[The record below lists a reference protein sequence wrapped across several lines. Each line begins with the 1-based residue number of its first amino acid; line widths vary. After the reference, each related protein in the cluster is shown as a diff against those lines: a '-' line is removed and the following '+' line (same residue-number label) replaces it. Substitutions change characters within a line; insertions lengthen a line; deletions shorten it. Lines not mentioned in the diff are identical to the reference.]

1 MWLAV
6 NKQLGHFSLLW
17 KLAFLF
23 TEQKMRALIL
33 QMLGVCCSGLHF
45 RELACCLYGDTQTYI
60 PHVHKQTHA
69 RAMYRNHVIHRQ
81 EAEIQKNTHTRIPC
95 NKEPTVC
102 GGEMNCLHCIIRM
115 THQTVINEN
124 RMKVLSKEKNAD
136 MKCVSKQKEAFG
148 RNPVLYIALG
158 SGGVGHNQAILRN

>member
-6 NKQLGHFSLLW
+6 NKRLGHFSLLW

-69 RAMYRNHVIHRQ
+69 
-81 EAEIQKNTHTRIPC
+81 
-95 NKEPTVC
+95 TVSQPRHSQA
-102 GGEMNCLHCIIRM
+102 G
-115 THQTVINEN
+115 
-124 RMKVLSKEKNAD
+124 
-136 MKCVSKQKEAFG
+136 G
-148 RNPVLYIALG
+148 RNSEKHAHTHSMQQRAYSVWWRDELPALYYQDDSSDSNQWKQDESLIKGEKCRHEMCLKTKRGFWQESGALHSPRLG
-158 SGGVGHNQAILRN
+158 RGGT

>member
-1 MWLAV
+1 
-6 NKQLGHFSLLW
+6 
-17 KLAFLF
+17 
-23 TEQKMRALIL
+23 
-33 QMLGVCCSGLHF
+33 
-45 RELACCLYGDTQTYI
+45 
-60 PHVHKQTHA
+60 
-69 RAMYRNHVIHRQ
+69 MYRNHVIHRQ

>member
-1 MWLAV
+1 MRLAV
-6 NKQLGHFSLLW
+6 NKRLGHFSLLW

-33 QMLGVCCSGLHF
+33 QTLGVCCSGLHF

-81 EAEIQKNTHTRIPC
+81 EAEIHKNTHTHSMQQRAYSVWWRDELPALYYQDDSSDSNQWKQDESLIKGEKCRHEMCLKTKRGFWQESGAAHSPRLGR
-95 NKEPTVC
+95 
-102 GGEMNCLHCIIRM
+102 GG
-115 THQTVINEN
+115 T
-124 RMKVLSKEKNAD
+124 
-136 MKCVSKQKEAFG
+136 
-148 RNPVLYIALG
+148 
-158 SGGVGHNQAILRN
+158 